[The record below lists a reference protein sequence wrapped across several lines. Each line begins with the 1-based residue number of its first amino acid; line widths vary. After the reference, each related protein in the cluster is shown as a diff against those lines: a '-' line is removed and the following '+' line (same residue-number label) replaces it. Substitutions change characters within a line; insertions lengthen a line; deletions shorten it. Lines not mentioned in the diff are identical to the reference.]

1 MKNIF
6 KKTLCAAALAFTAMA
21 VAYYCSS
28 ADKAGA
34 SESEAATETE
44 QAAPESVSA
53 ADGVIIVT
61 DDTQFRP
68 GMKPEVATVIDFNAT
83 WCGPCKML
91 APAFDKAAGEF
102 AGKVKFYSVDIDKN
116 PQTAQAFGVTA
127 IPTLVFVSTDGN
139 ATTYVG
145 TDAFANDSTIEK
157 AASLEEA
164 AQAIYPGLAQKVS
177 ELVK

>member
-1 MKNIF
+1 MNIC
-6 KKTLCAAALAFTAMA
+6 KKTLYAAAVAFTAMA
-21 VAYYCSS
+21 AASCSSS
-28 ADKAGA
+28 ADKSTAA
-34 SESEAATETE
+34 ESETATE
-44 QAAPESVSA
+44 QAAPESVGA
-53 ADGVIIVT
+53 TDGVITVT
-61 DDTQFRP
+61 DDSQFRP

-127 IPTLVFVSTDGN
+127 IPTLVFVSIDGN

-145 TDAFANDSTIEK
+145 TDAFANDSTLEK